1 MVLHVDSG
9 SAKNYTGKNVTHLVN
24 KNNPVAI
31 TKDKKSRFIFFV
43 SICQQR
49 NSKESP
55 SCPKYSVIWCY
66 FSYSKIQPCC
76 GSALTEKECE
86 TFHPSIIIKLPECES
101 SRFISLES
109 FLSSFE
115 LGAVEISHILGEPL
129 QHHWILSTIRVIM
142 LPHNITN
149 KQNQFSGYSDR
160 LLHTM
165 IHGSHTQVKDYATA
179 ALPRALSLE
188 SAIQPQQDKSES
200 CSAFQNG
207 KLGAPAA

>member
-1 MVLHVDSG
+1 
-9 SAKNYTGKNVTHLVN
+9 
-24 KNNPVAI
+24 
-31 TKDKKSRFIFFV
+31 
-43 SICQQR
+43 
-49 NSKESP
+49 
-55 SCPKYSVIWCY
+55 
-66 FSYSKIQPCC
+66 
-76 GSALTEKECE
+76 
-86 TFHPSIIIKLPECES
+86 
-101 SRFISLES
+101 
-109 FLSSFE
+109 
-115 LGAVEISHILGEPL
+115 
-129 QHHWILSTIRVIM
+129 M

-149 KQNQFSGYSDR
+149 KQNQFSGYSNR